1 MMNISY
7 LSIGRI
13 RSICLIFFFQFVIVF
28 ANAQTPCVAPYNPTP
43 ASTWGMVQ
51 KFQSNA
57 VIWNGGTPTAADL
70 NGDGISEILAPASD
84 YSGYYVYKG
93 DGTNKTTATKDFVIT
108 TSSARSVQPAIANFI
123 GNASSAPEVVMVNAS
138 GFLYIFASTGGTET
152 NFLFKST
159 TASQYTTE
167 ATPYIVDIN
176 EDGTPEI
183 VLGSDVFG
191 IVGNA
196 LVKRV
201 AGPALGYIGQ
211 TSGSTGTPVDVIVA
225 DIISS
230 NAGKELI
237 YGSRVYGINLSTGA
251 TTILKDLSTIVG
263 SSLIAAND
271 NGPTAIADMN
281 GDGKLDIVYNGS
293 TFVVMWDPNGT
304 NAANTLLFRRI
315 PPSFIYGVRGL
326 PLIANVF
333 DDKTTGGKST
343 DLPEAVI
350 INSSGGSSG
359 IVTAYN
365 LNYNTI
371 AGTATQHIWSLAT
384 NDMSGCTGI
393 TAFDFDGNGL
403 REIVYRDQSTLRI
416 INGNRTTPVNYATEA
431 VSSATWGEY
440 PIVAD
445 LNNDGQAEIAVTGNN
460 MLQVFGSDPTTFPW
474 KGAPTYWN
482 QRNYRIVNINSN
494 LTIPTTE
501 INAASALAY
510 NNNAAQF
517 QFADA
522 IGNAVPSGFTYAP
535 DAQININAVTTSCP
549 TITVAATISNT
560 GSYLLPAG
568 TFVAMYDANP
578 TSGAANI
585 VGTYQTTATIAA
597 GGSMNVTM
605 TANLVALSSNVFAVV
620 NDKGTTARPFNLS
633 SWTPNTGINECS
645 YTNNISSKTFTC
657 TDSDGDN
664 VVDYIDIDDDN
675 DGILD
680 TIEQSGACATV
691 TLTPFSATSSPVYG
705 GSTAERTID
714 GSGFTGTGLTALA
727 SAPAILEN
735 AWLLK
740 EPETSGFIEYLMPA
754 GSNVGGV
761 SLWAPDAFNYGG
773 GDGPPKDFTVEVT
786 YEGGRKFTSQ
796 VFTTAQPNSSGAL
809 PGAQAFYF
817 PKALFNV
824 TKLRLNILSGWYDIN
839 NNSIG
844 QISSEGITVNAAYN
858 MFLGEFRA
866 ICGIADIDTDNDG
879 IPNRLDLDS
888 DGDGCT
894 DAIEAGVSGTL
905 NSGTV
910 KNGVNGAITTTT
922 TLSNAIA
929 GSAGNYGANGLANSV
944 ETALDN
950 GILNYTNTYVY
961 AAMRGYASCAD
972 TDNDNINDVVDIDDD
987 NDGVLDNTEL
997 SCTSPLNAVTP
1008 TTTGATNI
1016 FSDNNTGTFIK
1027 LGGATLSKV
1036 STTLYETNM
1045 DVVQLSGT
1053 SSGAIVLNNTY
1064 QLLKIALADV
1074 DQSESVTLKV
1084 YDVLGNLIPL
1094 SSNNILEK
1102 GSYVNPTYPAGSSMM
1117 LTAAGALDYDGSTNA
1132 ISNILI
1138 EIPYAAKRIEI
1149 YKTAGSTNTLV
1160 GLFAGCN
1167 DGDTDND
1174 GIPNRLDL
1182 DSDGD
1187 GCSDA
1192 IESGSSTTATST
1204 TTYSAF
1210 SAGDDTNSNGLLNVY
1225 ESATAGVVNYSS
1237 QYDPYALS
1245 KNLAAC
1251 KDTDGDGIFDL
1262 FDIDDDNDGILD
1274 AVESPDCFMKTEEW
1288 NTIDK
1293 TIQVKITSTLNTL
1306 SPNNKFSTLTDND
1319 GAIAAVQF
1327 STSTAQSQLNKEIF
1341 KVEFSSP
1348 TQLDALYIK
1357 KTTATE
1363 IFAETAS
1370 SLKLQGSNDNSSWTD
1385 LTAAITRQANTT
1397 NITVNGAVSLTNSNK
1412 FTVTTGAGKFKYYRI
1427 YGVLSANILAGIAS
1441 EFYFDLNNST
1451 YYASYFPKENCTND
1465 NDADGIFNH
1474 QDLDSDGDGCSD
1486 AVEAGTAP
1494 IGTTAYGS
1502 TSFFN
1507 PTTTGANGFGANGF
1521 LNTLETVA
1529 ESNLYNGV
1537 YSYYY
1542 ANNALFNACT
1552 DTDGD
1557 GVPNL
1562 IDIDDDNDAILDAIE
1577 SPTCFYTAAELSLPI
1592 AISTELSPYT
1602 TNLIGFAIDGNA
1614 TTKSAFDP
1622 SINWVGKELFKLE
1635 ALFPIPVA
1643 SLDMDLATWALSSVA
1658 GNTFKLQGSNNNN
1671 VWTDLSAAQNSTGTT
1686 GTYSLQNTV
1695 APTTKYK
1702 NFRVIGAAGVS
1713 NYGGVTEIRF
1723 NIVNSFVQSQ
1733 YTKSACLTGRTDGD
1747 LVPNHLDLDSDGD
1760 GCSDALEA
1768 GTTTSTTTDY
1778 KFTGTTSDFG
1788 VNGFYNSLEKT
1799 AAESNLYSGIYT
1811 YDYATDNA
1819 YNCTDTDGDGI
1830 PNLIDLDDDN
1840 DGILDAVESPTCF
1853 YTLEELSNPASV
1865 SSELTQH
1872 TASYVIGNS
1881 IDGVGT
1887 TASAFTTGQDWVG
1900 KEIFKFTAKNYIA
1913 ISGMSFNLV
1922 NWPLSS
1928 ASTST
1933 FKLQGS
1939 GDNQNWTD
1947 LSATT
1952 FSSNT
1957 TGAFTISNTL
1967 AATTK
1972 FKYFRLLG
1980 VAGTSGYG
1988 GVYEAKFTFSSL
2000 ASPSANPK
2008 PTCTN
2013 DTDGDGKLNQ
2023 NDLDSDGDGCSDAVE
2038 AGTAPIGTTAFGST
2052 SFFNPATTGANGF
2065 LNSLETAT
2073 ESGIYSGT
2081 YKYVIA
2087 LSSALSAC
2095 LDTDGDG
2102 VSNIY
2107 DIDDDNDGIT
2117 DLKELNCTLANSTD
2131 GTCTDALKA
2140 AGTYGVFTHCSGWYA
2155 FDFDPSPSIL
2165 DRADFDYMGVSGT
2178 DPYFDLQ
2185 GSYAGPN
2192 ITGKMVKSFA
2202 TTAGLSYTFEV
2213 GLISVFLDDP
2223 TTGSKPYLRAID
2235 ASTGEILGTT
2245 YLNGSGVK
2253 TLSFTGIGSST
2264 LITLGYDIR
2273 LGNIGSLFWKGGK
2286 MTQNGEAYQ
2295 ICSLQDTDNDGVPNQ
2310 LDLDS
2315 DGDACPDAVE
2325 AGTTAI
2331 SGSGVASSAKLTAS
2345 IIPAPYGNNGFANGL
2360 ETTTESGLF
2369 KGTYT
2374 YNFAIDATISGC
2386 KDTDGDG
2393 VTDVIDLDD
2402 DNDGVLDTIEDNCT
2416 IAIVNKTGLIIT
2428 KPSTINYTF
2437 NGNTISNL
2445 IDGVDNN
2452 VYVINGPTGTLNGPW
2467 LNFEFPSPKA
2477 LTYLEIGHYSG
2488 QYLFSTTSTY
2498 KIQGSSDNTN
2508 WTDVSGTL
2516 TYNNVATSTSGGL
2529 STVNSNIAN
2538 FSSNIKAYKY
2548 YRILGIDATVGA
2560 GWATEIYFK
2569 EFTCAI
2575 PDLDGD
2581 GIPNRL
2587 DLDSDGDGCPD
2598 AVEAGATAISTSGVS
2613 SAAKL
2618 STSTIPA
2625 PYGNNGFANGLETST
2640 ESGAFTGTYT
2650 YNYATNS
2657 TTNACTDSD
2666 GDGVGDVI
2674 DLDDDNDGV
2683 LDSSEQ
2689 INCSTSGIDLTTL
2702 TYNGSSISAKTAS
2715 SFTTAGG
2722 DTWKSSYSNENLK
2735 LPISLKFKH
2744 NSTTGYEFFG
2754 LLPAATAQT
2763 PTGYADGGYK
2773 FYPQTTNVYGYFT
2786 KAWDFGPV
2794 AILPTDVLSIDISTT
2809 GYVTAAIN
2817 GVTQKAFQGVVSDY
2831 KLAVSSYRASS
2842 LTDIILTD
2850 ATRPVILTCTELD
2863 TDKDGIPNR
2872 LDLDSDGDGC
2882 PDAVESGATAI
2893 TNSGVA
2899 SSAKLTATTIPAPYG
2914 NNGFANGLETATESG
2929 LYTGTYTYNLAT
2941 DATLNACKDTDG
2953 DGVPNVAD
2961 LDDDNDG
2968 VPDFVE
2974 CTCPSAG
2981 TTTPVITPA
2990 SITTI
2995 PNNVFGISNWG
3006 SNANLAIDGSGL
3018 SATPTTEA
3026 SLSTITHSSPSLVT
3040 NAAYTSDNTSVTNDW
3055 VFTFSKSSDI
3065 KGIAMWVPGSNAY
3078 GGGDAPMKKF
3088 EILWV
3093 NCEGITKSK
3102 IFDLGTP
3109 SANAKLLYFDDPI
3122 MSVSS
3127 VKMNILEVWYDKE
3140 MDQGVGN
3147 GWEILDANNIEL
3159 GFNITLGEIRFIGQV
3174 GPYTLKNCQLDTD
3187 GDGILNSEDLD
3198 SDGDGCPDAKESGVN
3213 GTLSSGSVKNGTGG
3227 AVTSTTTVANAIA
3240 SGPYGNNGLANGV
3253 ETTTESGVVTYTST
3267 YTNNA
3272 LVKDVVAPTIT
3283 TQPLNKTV
3291 FVAGTAVLSTVAG
3304 TPPANRTLT
3313 YQWYKAGVAITG
3325 ATSATYTV
3333 TSSATTANVADYY
3346 CTIGFVNS
3354 CLTTNTNTVNI
3365 TVLSNPVG
3373 LTACQDGSAVLS
3385 VTKTGTNVVTYQWKK
3400 ATTNLVNGANI
3411 AGATTSALTLTNLTL
3426 ADAGAYTLVATDA
3439 NGAVITSL
3447 TGTITITNNTKY
3459 TIPDY
3464 TTCVTSSNYTLT
3476 GTMVAGTSGA
3486 TSTVW
3491 ERSTDGGNTWSSVAS
3506 GDGVT
3511 YTVTTTTSGG
3521 TSTSTLRLSSVIA
3534 GLNGYKYRIATSN
3547 ATCTNYSNI
3556 STLTVNSVPTIT
3568 AQPSNSVLCN
3578 VFGTSFTAAAT
3589 GANLTYQWQTRAP
3602 LGTWTTITTL
3612 NANTIDAGVIY
3623 SNFTTTTLNLN
3634 AAPVAENNNQYQ
3646 VLITNSCGTATSTT
3660 AVLNPTVAT
3669 PTITGGNI
3677 SVCEG
3682 TAITLTTS
3690 SSTASSTYQ
3699 WYLAGTAIG
3708 GATNNTYNPTASGN
3722 YTVIANAT
3730 GYCSSGT
3737 ASSTVTI
3744 NPLPLVAIAQGT
3756 TLTLSGGSEQLTG
3769 VASPSGTYTYNW
3781 YKGSTLVSGAS
3792 ISNSYNVPSDGIGN
3806 YTVRATN
3813 TLTNCYAN
3821 SPIIA
3826 ITSIPSTTVS
3836 GSTSFCAGGNVLLTT
3851 TLAAGADQVQWLKD
3865 GVAITNAN
3873 SLTYTATASGAY
3885 AAKYF
3890 RNNVEIASPNTT
3902 VATVITVNPI
3912 PTAII
3917 SNTASGTTLC
3927 AGSDAILTAS
3937 SGAASPTYQWYNYN
3951 KIITG
3956 ATANT
3961 YTATS
3966 SGNYSF
3972 KVTDISCD
3980 CSATSISS
3988 TVTLVSPP
3996 AAPNLTAT
4004 SKIICVNTTADLTVF
4019 QPLAIAGLSYEWHS
4033 ASNTLSS
4040 SLVSDPTKVGTAGTY
4055 YLYAKNNSAGCY
4067 SNASVAFTL
4076 SLVSVGQATL
4086 TAASTPTYTIGDI
4099 AIALNASTST
4109 PTYSLRWYAASTG
4122 GVALAAPVLPSTAT
4136 AGITNYYVEQYDAS
4150 SSFCT
4155 SNPRQLAAV
4164 TVKPLAPIV
4173 ANITYCENA
4182 TAVAL
4187 TATPAIGGTL
4197 NWYGTAATGGTLTA
4211 TATIPA
4217 TGTVTNTTYYVSQ
4230 TVNGV
4235 EGARAALTVSINA
4248 APSAPST
4255 ITGTFSVT
4263 STNSY
4268 TYSVTSIANTT
4279 YQWTFPSFITGTS
4292 TTNTISAL
4300 VNSAGAGNISVIAI
4314 NANGCLSPASIS
4326 NISAVLYVAPPPT
4339 TSNSTYT
4346 IGDPAIPA
4354 NTSTQITA
4362 ATDATINY
4370 YTSNAAGS
4378 TSTSEQAIPATAG
4391 VYTYYVSQTINGVE
4405 SALVPYTVTIKPLKP
4420 VVADITYCQ
4429 NDVPV
4434 AVTATGTALQ
4444 WYTVSTSGTAT
4455 STAPTPS
4462 TGTATTTTYYVT
4474 QTVNGVESD
4483 RIALVV
4489 TINPTPATP
4498 SAISGLTTTSTQSSE
4513 IYSVTNDANA
4523 TGYVWILPNGWTGTS
4538 SINSITATVGLSGGQ
4553 IKVKAINGSCASPFS
4568 TLTVDILNVTN
4579 PPLTTDITFVTGST
4593 PSNILSNTSSLITGS
4608 ASSTINYYTSNESGS
4623 ASSTSQTTPTEP
4635 GVYTY
4640 YVSQTSS
4647 IGVESILVPYT
4658 ITVKPIA
4665 PPINTNNGIVGN
4677 VITYCKGASA
4687 FALTATASTGGALK
4701 WYTVA
4706 TGGSPSN
4713 SAPTPSTSLV
4723 GTSNYYVSQIV
4734 NGVESDRVLIVVTV
4748 NDAPASITATA
4759 TQPTC
4764 TNSSGY
4770 IVITSPL
4777 GTGFTYSIDGSNY
4790 TNTTLFSALPA
4801 GIYFATAKNNVGCVS
4816 APTQITINKAV
4827 APPLSPL
4834 VSVVQPTCS
4843 TTTGSISITSTT
4855 LSTDNFSID
4864 GGLNYQASKI
4874 FTGVAPGTY
4883 TVTTLNTGG
4892 CVSAGTTAT
4901 INAAL
4906 PIPAQPSISSSSA
4919 SASICEGTT
4928 VTLTSSALTGNQ
4940 WYKDGVLIAGAINQT
4955 YAPNES
4961 GTYTVIATN
4970 ASGCS
4975 SIPSADEVITINPLP
4990 TPVISN
4996 GATLAFDNCATTVIT
5011 LTASNTITSTGNT
5024 YQWYLN
5030 GNSINVAGTNSTY
5043 NANQAGNYSVVI
5055 TNNGCSVTSAI
5066 SKLIAAPSVNAANT
5080 AFCEGGS
5087 SLISGISTGF
5097 TSPSYQWKI
5106 STNDGLSFVNAIGA
5120 GTNSLTYTA
5129 TTAGK
5134 YQLQV
5139 TDGGIVSTSC
5149 PINVTV
5155 FTNPTATITA
5165 SPSAAVCVGSTISLN
5180 ATVASGTASYTYQ
5193 WLLAGGNDIAG
5204 AALSTYTTGI
5214 AGSYAVKVTDAN
5226 GCVVNAAPSTISF
5239 NAVPSAPVVTITNP
5253 TCEVTTGTISVTSPL
5268 GVGYT
5273 YSIDGTNYSNTTG
5286 LFTGLIAA
5294 STYTVTVKSSTGCT
5308 SNATMATIAAALVV
5322 PAQPVITGPANV
5334 NPNSI
5339 NTYSVAAVA
5348 GATSYSWNIPDY
5360 WSGVSTTNTINIK
5373 VDASSGSL
5381 NVTANS
5387 ASCVSAAATKN
5398 IITTKLNSDINVTN
5412 VNVPVSG
5419 KLTTNDVIPAG
5430 TTYGQPGTNAAN
5442 PTGASIT
5449 VNTDGS
5455 YTFTATTPGKYTY
5468 YIPVCAAGQTT
5479 GCPLSPLEITVL
5491 DPLAVT
5497 DKPVANNDIAT
5508 TKSGTATTV
5517 NILANDA
5524 VGNSGGTLNTSSVS
5538 ITSAPKNGVA
5548 VVNSDGTITYTPA
5561 AGFVGTDSVVYNVCD
5576 NSSPTPLCQTA
5587 VVYFTVVPASAPST
5601 TIAIDDYATVLA
5613 STGGT
5618 NAVSGNVLTNDKNT
5632 GGASLTASLVTG
5644 PTNAQ
5649 GAFTMNADGSYTFT
5663 PTAGFSGPVDITYT
5677 VCTGATPAACAT
5689 ATIHILVE
5697 PAQVLNPDAATAY
5710 INIEKL
5716 GNISTNDVI
5725 QPGSTYAQP
5734 TQQSGATITVNTDGT
5749 YSFTATDPGTYTY
5762 IISVCAPGQTTN
5774 CPTQTL
5780 VITVPVN
5787 ILVNDAATA
5796 YVNIPKPGSIATNN
5810 TVPAGTS
5817 YGTPVA
5823 DPTNPAAGSGAA
5835 SSGAVLTMTANG
5847 TYTFTASVAGT
5858 YTYTVPVCAP
5868 GQTSDCPTETIVFT
5882 VPVNTL
5888 VNDAANALINIPTS
5902 GSIAT
5907 NDVVPTG
5914 TSYGQPAQQT
5924 GATITV
5930 NTDGTYSFTA
5940 TTAGT
5945 YTYTVPVCAPGQTTN
5960 CPTETLVITVPVN
5973 TLVNDVAT
5981 AYVNIPKTGSVATN
5995 DVVPTGTT
6003 YGTPVAGT
6011 TNPAAGSGAAS
6022 SGAVL
6027 TMIANGTY
6035 TFTATVAG
6043 TYTYTVPVCA
6053 PGQTTDCPTETI
6065 VFTVPVNTLVND
6077 VATAYVNIPK
6087 TGSVATNDVVPTG
6100 TTYGTPVAGTTNPA
6114 AGSGAASSGA
6124 VLTMTANGTY
6134 TFTATVA
6141 GTYTY
6146 TVPVCA
6152 PGQTTD
6158 CPTETIVFT
6167 VPVNTLVNDV
6177 ATAYVNIPKT
6187 GSVATNDVVPTGTTY
6202 GTPVAGTTNPAA
6214 GSGAASSGAVLTMT
6228 ANGTYTFTAT
6238 VAGTYTYTVPVCA
6251 PGQTINCPTTTIV
6264 FTVPVNTLVNDTVTA
6279 YVNIPK
6285 TGNVSMNDVVPT
6297 GTTYGTPVADP
6308 TNPAAGSGAASSGA
6322 VLTMTANGTY
6332 TFTATVAGTY
6342 TYTVPVCAPG
6352 QTINCPTETLV
6363 FNVPENKLANDTA
6376 LAYLNIPKTGNVSTN
6391 DLVPAGT
6398 TYGTPTAGANNPAAG
6413 TGAASSGAVLTM
6425 SSTGTYTFTATVAGT
6440 YTYTVPVCAPGQ
6452 TINCPTETLVFNVP
6466 ENKLA
6471 NDTALAYLN
6480 IPKTGNVSTND
6491 LVPAGTTYGT
6501 PTAGA
6506 NNPAAGTGA
6515 ASSGAVLTMS
6525 STGTYT
6531 FTATVAGTY
6540 TYTVPVCAPGQT
6552 INCPTETLVLNV
6564 PENKLANDTLIAYL
6578 NLPKTGNVSTND
6590 VVPAG
6595 TTYGTPTAGANNPA
6609 AGTGAASSGAVLT
6622 MSSTGTYTFTAT
6634 VAGTYTY
6641 TVPVCAPGQTIN
6653 CPTETLV
6660 FNVPENKLAND
6671 TALAYLNIPK
6681 TGNVSTNDVVPAG
6694 TTYGTPTAG
6703 ANNPAAGTGAASS
6716 GAVLTMS
6723 STGTY
6728 TFTATVAGT
6737 YTYTVPVCAPGQTSN
6752 CPTTTIVFTVPI
6764 NRLVDDLRSAIVKVP
6779 ISGSVATN
6787 DVVPTGTTYGQPAQL
6802 MGATITVG
6810 SNGTFTFTAT
6820 VAGTYTYT
6828 IPVCAPGQTTNCP
6841 TEILVIVATDPT
6853 PPPVTKVLDVTKV
6866 AGSAILNLDGTFDLT
6881 FTIKA
6886 YNLTKKFIDSVL
6898 LKDDLTK
6905 VFNNTNGIKVVS
6917 VISSGGLIRNSNY
6930 DGIVNT
6936 DLVTIASSLDSSK
6949 VDSVLLRINVP
6960 STISGNFQNTVIGLV
6975 PTANGI
6981 LTTLSTDP
6989 TRIVS
6994 TNDTVRKPTLFVIPK
7009 IPLNIPEGFS
7019 PNNDGI
7025 DDTWVIRRPMGT
7037 KVSVWV
7043 INRWGNE
7050 VYKNMNYNNDWRGKS
7065 IGNIL
7070 GEDLPEGTYYYIVHG
7085 TDVDGKLQK
7094 LAGSLTIKR

>member
-1 MMNISY
+1 MNILIHSFIRVCI
-7 LSIGRI
+7 LGIFIGLNSI
-13 RSICLIFFFQFVIVF
+13 V
-28 ANAQTPCVAPYNPTP
+28 NAQTPCVAPYNPTP
-43 ASTWGMVQ
+43 ASSWGMVQ
-51 KFQSNA
+51 KFQTSTG
-57 VIWNGGTPTAADL
+57 IWNGGTPTAADL
-70 NGDGISEILAPASD
+70 NGDGISEILVPASD
-84 YSGYYVYKG
+84 NSGYFVYKG
-93 DGTNKTTATKDFVIT
+93 DGSNATTGKLDFQIAIQSAY
-108 TSSARSVQPAIANFI
+108 SSQPAIADI
-123 GNASSAPEVVMVNAS
+123 VSTSAGPEVIAVNTS
-138 GFLYIFASTGGTET
+138 GYVYIFASTGGTET
-152 NFLFKST
+152 NYLYKST
-159 TASQYTTE
+159 TASQYTTTS
-167 ATPYIVDIN
+167 TPYLVDI
-176 EDGTPEI
+176 DGDGKAEI

-191 IVGNA
+191 IVSGA
-196 LVKRV
+196 LVKIV
-201 AGPALGYIGQ
+201 AGPALGYVGQ
-211 TSGSTGTPVDVIVA
+211 TAGSTGTPVDVIVA
-225 DIISS
+225 DILSS
-230 NAGKELI
+230 NPGKEII
-237 YGSRVYGINLSTGA
+237 YGSRVYGVNLTTGV
-251 TTILKDLSTIVG
+251 TTKLKDLSTIVG

-271 NGPTAIADMN
+271 NGPTAVGDMN

-293 TFVVMWDPNGT
+293 SFVVMWDPNGT

-315 PPSFIYGVRGL
+315 PPSFNYGTRGL

-333 DDKTTGGKST
+333 NDITTGSKAT

-350 INSSGGSSG
+350 INSVSGSAG

-365 LNYNTI
+365 LNYNTT
-371 AGTATQHIWSLAT
+371 AGTATQHIWSIAT

-393 TAFDFDGNGL
+393 TAFDFDGNGI

-416 INGNRTTPVNYATEA
+416 INGNRTTPVNYATA
-431 VSSATWGEY
+431 DVASSTWGEY

-460 MLQVFGSDPTTFPW
+460 MLQVFGSNPTTFPW
-474 KGAPTYWN
+474 RAAPNYWN

-501 INAASALAY
+501 INAASLIAY

-522 IGNAVPSGFTYAP
+522 VENGVASGNTNSA
-535 DAQININAVTTSCP
+535 DAQITINTVTTNCP

-578 TSGAANI
+578 TLGAANLI
-585 VGTYQTTATIAA
+585 GTFQTTATIAA
-597 GGSMNVTM
+597 GGSINVTM

-620 NDKGTTARPFNLS
+620 NDKGTTSRPFNLS

-705 GSTAERTID
+705 GSTAEKTID

-727 SAPAILEN
+727 SAPAILDN

-761 SLWAPDAFNYGG
+761 ALWAPDAFNYGG

-997 SCTSPLNAVTP
+997 SCTSPLNAMTP

-1064 QLLKIALADV
+1064 QLLKIAVADV
-1074 DQSESVTLKV
+1074 DQSESVNLKV
-1084 YDVLGNLIPL
+1084 YDVLGNLITL
-1094 SSNNILEK
+1094 SSSNISQR
-1102 GSYVNPTYPAGSSMM
+1102 GSYVNASYPTGSSIVVA
-1117 LTAAGALDYDGSTNA
+1117 AAGALTYDGSTNS

-1138 EIPYAAKRIEI
+1138 EIPYTAKRIEI
-1149 YKTAGSTNTLV
+1149 YKTAGSNNTWV
-1160 GLFAGCN
+1160 GLLAGCN

-1251 KDTDGDGIFDL
+1251 IDTDGDGIFDL
-1262 FDIDDDNDGILD
+1262 FDIDDDNDGIID

-1306 SPNNKFSTLTDND
+1306 STNNKFSSLTDND
-1319 GAIAAVQF
+1319 GAFAAVQF

-1363 IFAETAS
+1363 IFAATSS

-1385 LTAAITRQANTT
+1385 LTAAITRQANAT

-1412 FTVTTGAGKFKYYRI
+1412 FTVTAGAGKYKYYRI
-1427 YGVLSANILAGIAS
+1427 YGVVEANILAGIAS
-1441 EFYFDLNNST
+1441 EFYFDVNNST
-1451 YYASYFPKENCTND
+1451 YYASYFPKVNCTND

-1474 QDLDSDGDGCSD
+1474 QDLDSDADGCSD

-1494 IGTTAYGS
+1494 IGTITYGS
-1502 TSFFN
+1502 RSFFN
-1507 PTTTGANGFGANGF
+1507 PTTTGANGFGTNGF

-1529 ESNLYNGV
+1529 ESNLYKGV

-1542 ANNALFNACT
+1542 ANNAQFNACT

-1562 IDIDDDNDAILDAIE
+1562 IDIDDDNDGILDAIE
-1577 SPTCFYTAAELSLPI
+1577 SPTCFYTATELSLPI
-1592 AISTELSPYT
+1592 AISTELSPYS

-1614 TTKSAFDP
+1614 TTLSAFDP
-1622 SINWVGKELFKLE
+1622 SVNWVGKELFKLE

-1658 GNTFKLQGSNNNN
+1658 GNTFKLQGSNDNN
-1671 VWTDLSAAQNSTGTT
+1671 VWTDLSTAQNSTGTT

-1702 NFRVIGAAGVS
+1702 NFRVIGVAGVS

-1733 YTKSACLTGRTDGD
+1733 YSKPTCLTGRNDGD

-1768 GTTTSTTTDY
+1768 GTISNTTANFKFTSTNNIA
-1778 KFTGTTSDFG
+1778 DFG
-1788 VNGFYNSLEKT
+1788 ANGFYNNLEKT
-1799 AAESNLYSGIYT
+1799 NSESNLYKGIYT
-1811 YDYATDNA
+1811 YDYATDNIINA
-1819 YNCTDTDGDGI
+1819 CSDFDGDGAAD
-1830 PNLIDLDDDN
+1830 LIDLDDDN
-1840 DGILDAVESPTCF
+1840 DGVLDAIESPTCF
-1853 YTLEELSNPASV
+1853 YTLEELSNPTSV

-1922 NWPLSS
+1922 SWPLSS

-1947 LSATT
+1947 LSTTT

-1980 VAGTSGYG
+1980 VAGTNGYG

-2023 NDLDSDGDGCSDAVE
+2023 NDLDSDGDGCPDAVE
-2038 AGTAPIGTTAFGST
+2038 AGTAPIGTKAFGSV

-2065 LNSLETAT
+2065 TNSLETAT

-2081 YKYVIA
+2081 YKYIRA
-2087 LSSALSAC
+2087 SSSALSSC

-2102 VSNIY
+2102 ISDID

-2117 DLKELNCTLANSTD
+2117 DLKELNCTFANSTD
-2131 GTCTDALKA
+2131 GTCTDALKTTS
-2140 AGTYGVFTHCSGWYA
+2140 TYGIFTHCSGWNA
-2155 FDFDPSPSIL
+2155 FDFDPSPSVVV
-2165 DRADFDYMGVSGT
+2165 RADFDYMGVSGT

-2185 GSYAGPN
+2185 GSYTTPL
-2192 ITGKMVKSFA
+2192 TGKMVKSFA
-2202 TTAGLSYTFEV
+2202 TTTGLSYTFEV
-2213 GLISVFLDDP
+2213 ELISVFADDP

-2235 ASTGEILGTT
+2235 ATTGEILGTT
-2245 YLNGSGVK
+2245 YLNGSGIRTV
-2253 TLSFTGIGSST
+2253 SFMGISSST
-2264 LITLGYDIR
+2264 LITLGYDIGI
-2273 LGNIGSLFWKGGK
+2273 GNIGSRFWKGGK

-2295 ICSLQDTDNDGVPNQ
+2295 ICSFQDTDNDGVPNQ

-2315 DGDACPDAVE
+2315 DGDGCPDAVE
-2325 AGTTAI
+2325 AGTTFI
-2331 SGSGVASSAKLTAS
+2331 STSGVASSAKLTTS
-2345 IIPAPYGNNGFANGL
+2345 VIPAPYGA
-2360 ETTTESGLF
+2360 
-2369 KGTYT
+2369 
-2374 YNFAIDATISGC
+2374 
-2386 KDTDGDG
+2386 
-2393 VTDVIDLDD
+2393 
-2402 DNDGVLDTIEDNCT
+2402 
-2416 IAIVNKTGLIIT
+2416 
-2428 KPSTINYTF
+2428 
-2437 NGNTISNL
+2437 
-2445 IDGVDNN
+2445 
-2452 VYVINGPTGTLNGPW
+2452 
-2467 LNFEFPSPKA
+2467 
-2477 LTYLEIGHYSG
+2477 
-2488 QYLFSTTSTY
+2488 
-2498 KIQGSSDNTN
+2498 
-2508 WTDVSGTL
+2508 
-2516 TYNNVATSTSGGL
+2516 
-2529 STVNSNIAN
+2529 
-2538 FSSNIKAYKY
+2538 
-2548 YRILGIDATVGA
+2548 
-2560 GWATEIYFK
+2560 
-2569 EFTCAI
+2569 
-2575 PDLDGD
+2575 
-2581 GIPNRL
+2581 
-2587 DLDSDGDGCPD
+2587 
-2598 AVEAGATAISTSGVS
+2598 
-2613 SAAKL
+2613 
-2618 STSTIPA
+2618 
-2625 PYGNNGFANGLETST
+2625 NGFANGLETST
-2640 ESGAFTGTYT
+2640 ESGAYTGTYT
-2650 YNYATNS
+2650 YKNAIDATIS
-2657 TTNACTDSD
+2657 GCKDSD
-2666 GDGVGDVI
+2666 GDGVPDVLDI
-2674 DLDDDNDGV
+2674 DDDNDGI

-2689 INCSTSGIDLTTL
+2689 INCVTSGIDLTSL

-2744 NSTTGYEFFG
+2744 NSTTGYEMFG
-2754 LLPAATAQT
+2754 LLPITNTQT
-2763 PTGYADGGYK
+2763 PASWNDAGYK
-2773 FYPQTTNVYGYFT
+2773 FYPQNSITYGYFT
-2786 KAWDFGPV
+2786 TTWDINAFPIT
-2794 AILPTDVLSIDISTT
+2794 ASDVLSIDISAS

-2831 KLAVSSYRASS
+2831 KLDVSSYRASS

-2882 PDAVESGATAI
+2882 PDAVEAGTTAI
-2893 TNSGVA
+2893 SSSGVLTT
-2899 SSAKLTATTIPAPYG
+2899 AKYSTSVIPAPYG
-2914 NNGFANGLETATESG
+2914 NNGFANGLETTSESG
-2929 LYTGTYTYNLAT
+2929 AYTGTYTYNFAT
-2941 DATLNACKDTDG
+2941 NSSFNGCTDTDG
-2953 DGVPNVAD
+2953 DGVPDVLD

-2968 VPDFVE
+2968 VLDTGEQEICRSSFNFA
-2974 CTCPSAG
+2974 TIG
-2981 TTTPVITPA
+2981 TTSQVINLGGGLTVTQVSSAATAAGSDNAGNLALTSGATATLTFSSPIVLKIIHANNATVVFDSGDRWNISSPGSTFTLTDPSMNLTLNSNGLGAINFTPKLVGINNDAEDWTIKTSRLS
-2990 SITTI
+2990 SITFKLELGN
-2995 PNNVFGISNWG
+2995 PF
-3006 SNANLAIDGSGL
+3006 
-3018 SATPTTEA
+3018 
-3026 SLSTITHSSPSLVT
+3026 
-3040 NAAYTSDNTSVTNDW
+3040 SD
-3055 VFTFSKSSDI
+3055 
-3065 KGIAMWVPGSNAY
+3065 
-3078 GGGDAPMKKF
+3078 
-3088 EILWV
+3088 LR
-3093 NCEGITKSK
+3093 
-3102 IFDLGTP
+3102 
-3109 SANAKLLYFDDPI
+3109 
-3122 MSVSS
+3122 
-3127 VKMNILEVWYDKE
+3127 LEVDC
-3140 MDQGVGN
+3140 
-3147 GWEILDANNIEL
+3147 
-3159 GFNITLGEIRFIGQV
+3159 GFD
-3174 GPYTLKNCQLDTD
+3174 LDTD
-3187 GDGILNSEDLD
+3187 ADGIPNRLDLD

-3213 GTLSSGSVKNGTGG
+3213 GTLSAGSVKNGTGG

-3240 SGPYGNNGLANGV
+3240 AGPYGNNGLANGV
-3253 ETTTESGVVTYTST
+3253 ETSTESGVVTYTST
-3267 YTNNA
+3267 YANNA
-3272 LVKDVVAPTIT
+3272 LVIDLVAPTIT
-3283 TQPLNKTV
+3283 TQPLNRSV
-3291 FVAGTAVLSTVAG
+3291 FVGAPAVLTTTVGA
-3304 TPPANRTLT
+3304 PPANRTLT

-3333 TSSATTANVADYY
+3333 TSAAISSTSADYY
-3346 CTIGFVNS
+3346 CLIGYVNS

-3365 TVLSNPVG
+3365 TVLTNPVG

-3385 VTKTGTNVVTYQWKK
+3385 VTKTGTNAVTYQWKK

-3411 AGATTSALTLTNLTL
+3411 AGATTTSLTLTNLAL

-3447 TGTITITNNTKY
+3447 AGTITITNNTKY

-3464 TTCVTSSNYTLT
+3464 TTCVTASNYTLT
-3476 GTMVAGTSGA
+3476 AASVATTTGA
-3486 TSTVW
+3486 ITTTW
-3491 ERSTDGGNTWSSVAS
+3491 ERSTDGGNTWLAVTSAS
-3506 GDGVT
+3506 DGVT

-3534 GLNGYKYRIATSN
+3534 GLNGYKYRIATTN
-3547 ATCTNYSNI
+3547 ATCTNYSNAG
-3556 STLTVNSVPTIT
+3556 TLNVNAAPTIT

-3578 VFGTSFTAAAT
+3578 IYATNFTAAAT
-3589 GANLTYQWQTRAP
+3589 GSNLTYKWQTRAP
-3602 LGTWTTITTL
+3602 AGTWTTITSS
-3612 NANTIDAGVIY
+3612 NANTIDAGVVY
-3623 SNFTTTTLNLN
+3623 SNYATASLNLS
-3634 AAPVAENNNQYQ
+3634 ASPSTENNNEYQ
-3646 VLITNSCGTATSTT
+3646 VVFTNSCGTVTSTT
-3660 AVLNPTVAT
+3660 AILNPTVAT

-3690 SSTASSTYQ
+3690 SSTASATYQ
-3699 WYLAGTAIG
+3699 WYFAGTAIG
-3708 GATNNTYNPTASGN
+3708 GATGVTYNPTSSGN
-3722 YTVIANAT
+3722 YSVIANAT

-3744 NPLPLVAIAQGT
+3744 NPIPSVTIAQGAVL
-3756 TLTLSGGSEQLTG
+3756 TLTSGGSIQLTAT
-3769 VASPSGTYTYNW
+3769 ASPSGTYSYTWYNAGSSVSGPALTNIYTVGSVGTYTVKAANTITSCNATSASTIINVLPSPSVNGSTTICSGGSVGMSVAIADGQTIQWESTTDVGTYSYTAIVGATTTTYNATPTNLTSSPISIN
-3781 YKGSTLVSGAS
+3781 YRAVISTG
-3792 ISNSYNVPSDGIGN
+3792 
-3806 YTVRATN
+3806 TN
-3813 TLTNCYAN
+3813 TTTAATGTT
-3821 SPIIA
+3821 IA
-3826 ITSIPSTTVS
+3826 IVVS
-3836 GSTSFCAGGNVLLTT
+3836 VNPLP
-3851 TLAAGADQVQWLKD
+3851 
-3865 GVAITNAN
+3865 
-3873 SLTYTATASGAY
+3873 TAT
-3885 AAKYF
+3885 
-3890 RNNVEIASPNTT
+3890 
-3902 VATVITVNPI
+3902 
-3912 PTAII
+3912 I

-3927 AGSDAILTAS
+3927 AGTNAILTAS
-3937 SGAASPTYQWYNYN
+3937 SGAASATYQWYNN
-3951 KIITG
+3951 NSIISG
-3956 ATANT
+3956 ATAST
-3961 YTATS
+3961 YSTTG
-3966 SGNYSF
+3966 SGIFSF
-3972 KVTDISCD
+3972 KVTDGSTSC
-3980 CSATSISS
+3980 AANSISS
-3988 TVTLVSPP
+3988 TVTVVSPP

-4019 QPLAIAGLSYEWHS
+4019 QPLALAGISYEWHS

-4040 SLVSDPTKVGTAGTY
+4040 TLVANAASVGTAGTY
-4055 YLYAKNNSAGCY
+4055 YLFAKNNSGGCY
-4067 SNASVAFTL
+4067 STASVAFTL
-4076 SLVSVGQATL
+4076 SIVTVGQATL
-4086 TAASTPTYTIGDI
+4086 TGASSPTYTIGDI
-4099 AIALNASTST
+4099 PVALNASTSN
-4109 PTYSLRWYAASTG
+4109 PTYTLRWYTALTG

-4136 AGITNYYVEQYDAS
+4136 AGVTNYYVEQYDAS
-4150 SSFCT
+4150 ASFCT
-4155 SNPRQLAAV
+4155 SSPRQLAAV

-4173 ANITYCENA
+4173 ANITYCQNA

-4248 APSAPST
+4248 APSAPSI

-4268 TYSVTSIANTT
+4268 TYSVTSIASTT
-4279 YQWTFPSFITGTS
+4279 YQWTLPSFMSGTS
-4292 TTNTISAL
+4292 STNSISAL
-4300 VNSAGAGNISVIAI
+4300 VNAAGSGIISVIAV
-4314 NANGCLSPASIS
+4314 NANGCLSPARTT
-4326 NISAVLYVAPPPT
+4326 NISAVLYVAAVPVT
-4339 TSNSTYT
+4339 TNASYT
-4346 IGDPAIPA
+4346 IGDPSNPA
-4354 NTSTQITA
+4354 NTASQITA
-4362 ATDATINY
+4362 ATGATLNY

-4378 TSTSEQAIPATAG
+4378 TSTSEQSIPATAG

-4405 SALVPYTVTIKPLKP
+4405 SALVPYTVTIKPQKP
-4420 VVADITYCQ
+4420 IVADITYCQ

-4434 AVTATGTALQ
+4434 ALTATGTALQ

-4462 TGTATTTTYYVT
+4462 TGTATSTTYYVT

-4498 SAISGLTTTSTQSSE
+4498 SAISGLTITSTANSE
-4513 IYSVTNDANA
+4513 TYSVTNDASA
-4523 TGYVWILPNGWTGTS
+4523 TGYVWILPSGWTGTS
-4538 SINSITATVGLSGGQ
+4538 SINSITAAVGLSGGQ

-4579 PPLTTDITFVTGST
+4579 PPVTSDVTFVTGST
-4593 PSNILSNTSSLITGS
+4593 PSNILSNTSALITGT
-4608 ASSTINYYTSNESGS
+4608 ASSTINYYTSNAAGA

-4640 YVSQTSS
+4640 YVSQTSNL
-4647 IGVESILVPYT
+4647 GVESILVPYT
-4658 ITVKPIA
+4658 VTVKPVA

-4677 VITYCKGASA
+4677 AITYCKGASA
-4687 FALTATASTGGALK
+4687 FALTATVSAGGTLK

-4706 TGGSPSN
+4706 TGGASSN

-4723 GTSNYYVSQIV
+4723 GTSNYYVSQVV

-4748 NDAPASITATA
+4748 NDAPSAITATA

-4777 GTGFTYSIDGSNY
+4777 GTGFTYSVDGSNY

-4801 GIYFATAKNNVGCVS
+4801 GIYYATAKNNFGCVS
-4816 APTQITINKAV
+4816 APTPITINTAV

-4834 VSVVQPTCS
+4834 VTLTQPTCAS
-4843 TTTGSISITSTT
+4843 ATGSITILSTT

-4864 GGLNYQASKI
+4864 GGLNYQASKT
-4874 FTGVAPGTY
+4874 FVNVTPGTY
-4883 TVTTLNTGG
+4883 TVTTLNAGG
-4892 CVSAGTTAT
+4892 CVSAGTAA
-4901 INAAL
+4901 IVNAAL
-4906 PIPAQPSISSSSA
+4906 PVPTQPSISSSSA

-4928 VTLTSSALTGNQ
+4928 LTLTSSASTGNQ

-4955 YAPNES
+4955 YSPIAS
-4961 GTYTVIATN
+4961 GNYTVIATN
-4970 ASGCS
+4970 TSGCS
-4975 SIPSADEVITINPLP
+4975 SIPSAAELVTFNPLP
-4990 TPVISN
+4990 TPIISN
-4996 GATLAFDNCATTVIT
+4996 GATLAFNNCATTIIT
-5011 LTASNTITSTGNT
+5011 LTASNTNTSTGNT

-5030 GNSINVAGTNSTY
+5030 GNSINVAGTSSTY
-5043 NANQAGNYSVVI
+5043 NANAAGEYSVVI
-5055 TNNGCSVTSAI
+5055 TNNGCSTTSAI

-5087 SLISGISTGF
+5087 SLISGISSGF
-5097 TSPSYQWKI
+5097 TSPTYQWKV
-5106 STNDGLSFVNAIGA
+5106 STNDGLSFSNAA
-5120 GTNSLTYTA
+5120 GTGTNLTYTA

-5155 FTNPTATITA
+5155 FTNPTANITA
-5165 SPSAAVCVGSTISLN
+5165 SPSASVCVGTSISLSSN
-5180 ATVASGTASYTYQ
+5180 ASSGTASYTYQ

-5204 AALSTYTTGI
+5204 AILSTYTTGI
-5214 AGSYAVKVTDAN
+5214 TGSYAVKVTDAN
-5226 GCVVNAAPSTISF
+5226 GCIANAAPSSIIF
-5239 NAVPSAPVVTITNP
+5239 NAVPTAPVLTITNP
-5253 TCEVTTGTISVTSPL
+5253 TCAVNTGTISVTSPL

-5273 YSIDGTNYSNTTG
+5273 YSIDGINYTNTTG
-5286 LFTGLIAA
+5286 LFTGLTAS

-5322 PAQPVITGPANV
+5322 PAQPVITGPDNI
-5334 NPNSI
+5334 NPFSL
-5339 NTYSVAAVA
+5339 NTYSVAAVT
-5348 GATSYSWNIPDY
+5348 GATSYSWNIPGY
-5360 WSGVSTTNTINIK
+5360 WSGVSTTNTITIK
-5373 VDASSGSL
+5373 VDASAGSFS
-5381 NVTANS
+5381 VTANS
-5387 ASCVSAAATKN
+5387 ASCVSIAATKN
-5398 IITTKLNSDINVTN
+5398 ITATILNPDVNVTDINLA
-5412 VNVPVSG
+5412 VSG
-5419 KLTTNDVIPAG
+5419 KLSTNDVVPAG
-5430 TTYGQPGTNAAN
+5430 TTYGQPGSNAAN

-5449 VNTDGS
+5449 VNADGS
-5455 YTFTATTPGKYTY
+5455 YTFTATTPGKYIY
-5468 YIPVCAAGQTT
+5468 YVPVCAAGQTT
-5479 GCPLSPLEITVL
+5479 GCPVSPLEITVL

-5497 DKPVANNDIAT
+5497 DKPVANNDMAT
-5508 TKSGTATTV
+5508 AKPGVPTTV

-5524 VGNSGGTLNTSSVS
+5524 AGNSGGTLNNSSVS
-5538 ITSAPKNGVA
+5538 IAAAPKHGVV
-5548 VVNSDGTITYTPA
+5548 VVNSDGTITYTAA
-5561 AGFVGTDSVVYNVCD
+5561 AGFVGTDSVIYNVCD

-5587 VVYFTVVPASAPST
+5587 VVYFTVVPTSAPST
-5601 TIAIDDYATVLA
+5601 TIAVDDYATVLA

-5632 GGASLTASLVTG
+5632 GGASLTATVVAG
-5644 PTNAQ
+5644 PSAAQ
-5649 GAFTMNADGSYTFT
+5649 GTFTMNADGSYTFT

-5677 VCTGATPAACAT
+5677 VCTGATPASCAT

-5710 INIEKL
+5710 INIPKT

-5734 TQQSGATITVNTDGT
+5734 AQQSGATITVNTDGT

-5762 IISVCAPGQTTN
+5762 VITVCAIGQTTN
-5774 CPTQTL
+5774 CPTETL

-5787 ILVNDAATA
+5787 TLVDNTATA
-5796 YVNIPKPGSIATNN
+5796 YINVPSSGNISSNDV
-5810 TVPAGTS
+5810 VPAGTS
-5817 YGTPVA
+5817 YGQ
-5823 DPTNPAAGSGAA
+5823 PAQQSGATIT
-5835 SSGAVLTMTANG
+5835 VNPDG
-5847 TYTFTASVAGT
+5847 TYSFTATTPGT

-5868 GQTSDCPTETIVFT
+5868 GQTTGCPTETLVIT
-5882 VPVNTL
+5882 VPVSTI
-5888 VNDAANALINIPTS
+5888 VDDAANALINIPSS

-5907 NDVVPTG
+5907 NDVIPPG
-5914 TSYGQPAQQT
+5914 TSYGQPAQQS

-5930 NTDGTYSFTA
+5930 NTDGTYSFTATTPGTYTYTVPVCAPGQTTNCPTETLVITVPVNTIVNDAATAYINIPISGNISTNDVIPAGSSYGQPAQQSGATITVNPDGTYSFTATTPGTYTYTVPVCAPGQTTNCPTETLVITVPVNKLVNDAAIANINIPTSGNVSTNDAVPAGTSYGQPAQQSGATITVNPDGTYNFTATASGTYTYTIPVCAPGQTTNCPTETLVITVSVKTIVDDTATAYVNIAKSGNISTNDAVPAGSSYGQPSQISGATITVNPDGTYSFTA

-5973 TLVNDVAT
+5973 TIVNDA
-5981 AYVNIPKTGSVATN
+5981 A
-5995 DVVPTGTT
+5995 
-6003 YGTPVAGT
+6003 T
-6011 TNPAAGSGAAS
+6011 TNINTPISG
-6022 SGAVL
+6022 
-6027 TMIANGTY
+6027 
-6035 TFTATVAG
+6035 
-6043 TYTYTVPVCA
+6043 
-6053 PGQTTDCPTETI
+6053 
-6065 VFTVPVNTLVND
+6065 
-6077 VATAYVNIPK
+6077 NI
-6087 TGSVATNDVVPTG
+6087 
-6100 TTYGTPVAGTTNPA
+6100 
-6114 AGSGAASSGA
+6114 
-6124 VLTMTANGTY
+6124 
-6134 TFTATVA
+6134 
-6141 GTYTY
+6141 
-6146 TVPVCA
+6146 
-6152 PGQTTD
+6152 
-6158 CPTETIVFT
+6158 
-6167 VPVNTLVNDV
+6167 
-6177 ATAYVNIPKT
+6177 
-6187 GSVATNDVVPTGTTY
+6187 
-6202 GTPVAGTTNPAA
+6202 
-6214 GSGAASSGAVLTMT
+6214 
-6228 ANGTYTFTAT
+6228 
-6238 VAGTYTYTVPVCA
+6238 
-6251 PGQTINCPTTTIV
+6251 
-6264 FTVPVNTLVNDTVTA
+6264 
-6279 YVNIPK
+6279 
-6285 TGNVSMNDVVPT
+6285 
-6297 GTTYGTPVADP
+6297 
-6308 TNPAAGSGAASSGA
+6308 
-6322 VLTMTANGTY
+6322 
-6332 TFTATVAGTY
+6332 
-6342 TYTVPVCAPG
+6342 
-6352 QTINCPTETLV
+6352 
-6363 FNVPENKLANDTA
+6363 
-6376 LAYLNIPKTGNVSTN
+6376 STN
-6391 DLVPAGT
+6391 DIVPAGT
-6398 TYGTPTAGANNPAAG
+6398 TYGQPAQQ
-6413 TGAASSGAVLTM
+6413 SGATI
-6425 SSTGTYTFTATVAGT
+6425 TINANGTYSFTATA
-6440 YTYTVPVCAPGQ
+6440 
-6452 TINCPTETLVFNVP
+6452 
-6466 ENKLA
+6466 
-6471 NDTALAYLN
+6471 
-6480 IPKTGNVSTND
+6480 
-6491 LVPAGTTYGT
+6491 
-6501 PTAGA
+6501 
-6506 NNPAAGTGA
+6506 
-6515 ASSGAVLTMS
+6515 
-6525 STGTYT
+6525 
-6531 FTATVAGTY
+6531 
-6540 TYTVPVCAPGQT
+6540 
-6552 INCPTETLVLNV
+6552 
-6564 PENKLANDTLIAYL
+6564 
-6578 NLPKTGNVSTND
+6578 
-6590 VVPAG
+6590 
-6595 TTYGTPTAGANNPA
+6595 
-6609 AGTGAASSGAVLT
+6609 
-6622 MSSTGTYTFTAT
+6622 
-6634 VAGTYTY
+6634 
-6641 TVPVCAPGQTIN
+6641 
-6653 CPTETLV
+6653 
-6660 FNVPENKLAND
+6660 
-6671 TALAYLNIPK
+6671 
-6681 TGNVSTNDVVPAG
+6681 
-6694 TTYGTPTAG
+6694 
-6703 ANNPAAGTGAASS
+6703 
-6716 GAVLTMS
+6716 
-6723 STGTY
+6723 
-6728 TFTATVAGT
+6728 AGT

-6752 CPTTTIVFTVPI
+6752 CPTEILVITVLNPVINIIVPDFNVTNTNVPV
-6764 NRLVDDLRSAIVKVP
+6764 NGNLS
-6779 ISGSVATN
+6779 TN
-6787 DVVPTGTTYGQPAQL
+6787 DQVPAGTSYGQPAPNSNNPI
-6802 MGATITVG
+6802 GSTITIN
-6810 SNGTFTFTAT
+6810 SNGTYTFKAT
-6820 VAGTYTYT
+6820 NAGTYTYYVPT
-6828 IPVCAPGQTTNCP
+6828 CAPGQTSGCPLTPLVITVVDPLINTNPPIANTDIATTTANTPVTTNVLANDKAANVGGSLNPASLSIATQPKHGAVVVNKDGTITYTPAAGFVGTDSLTYSICDNSTPLPLCKTAVVYYTVNAASSNNVTTAADDFANTKELSSVSGNVLSNDKNTAGAALKVTSIP
-6841 TEILVIVATDPT
+6841 TVPASKGQLQMNADGSYVFTPAAGFTGTLDLIYTVCGGTPEICVNATLHILVEPILRK
-6853 PPPVTKVLDVTKV
+6853 KVLDITKV
-6866 AGSAILNLDGTFDLT
+6866 ANSAKMNLDGSFNVD
-6881 FTIKA
+6881 FIIKTK
-6886 YNLTKKFIDSVL
+6886 NLTSDYIDSILV
-6898 LKDDLTK
+6898 KDDLTK
-6905 VFNNTNGIKVVS
+6905 VFTNIRGVSIVS
-6917 VISSGGLIRNSNY
+6917 VIVSGKLVRNKNY
-6930 DGIVNT
+6930 DGILNT
-6936 DLVTIASSLDSSK
+6936 DLLSIESALDPNK
-6949 VDSVLLRINVP
+6949 EDSIILTINV
-6960 STISGNFQNTVIGLV
+6960 SNNLSGIFANTAVVSAPTNFGLI
-6975 PTANGI
+6975 NLI
-6981 LTTLSTDP
+6981 STDP
-6989 TRIVS
+6989 TVIAS
-6994 TNDTVRKPTLFVIPK
+6994 PTDSSRKSTLFK
-7009 IPLNIPEGFS
+7009 IPLVEVIIPGGFS

-7025 DDTWVIRRPMGT
+7025 DDTWKIQRPFGT
-7037 KVSVWV
+7037 KISVQV
-7043 INRWGNE
+7043 FNRWGNE
-7050 VYKNMNYNNDWRGKS
+7050 VYANDNYVNDWRGKGVS
-7065 IGNIL
+7065 NFM
-7070 GEDLPEGTYYYIVHG
+7070 GEEVVEGTYFYIVLA
-7085 TDVDGKLQK
+7085 TDIDGAIRKF
-7094 LAGSLTIKR
+7094 AGSLTIVR